1 MLFGITLAM
10 GPAIA
15 HQSWNT
21 VVKRVSADGGPRSV
35 NRSSPGQP
43 SSRHACAV
51 CPLRARPT
59 DTRETSRNGSC
70 RGPSRADACPTSF
83 R

>member
-35 NRSSPGQP
+35 NRSSSGLPLGCHALG
-43 SSRHACAV
+43 SRSPAAWPINWFHPAGV
-51 CPLRARPT
+51 RA
-59 DTRETSRNGSC
+59 
-70 RGPSRADACPTSF
+70 
-83 R
+83 

>member
-35 NRSSPGQP
+35 NRSLSGTL
-43 SSRHACAV
+43 ACRLAGRCDV
-51 CPLRARPT
+51 ASL
-59 DTRETSRNGSC
+59 GS
-70 RGPSRADACPTSF
+70 ACG
-83 R
+83 RCGRVDVGRWR